1 MPRRFF
7 KAHQDRGAER
17 RKKDLALGAQSAFAL
32 VGVLFGLTSA
42 PNAGSAQ
49 TLNPS
54 VLGAA
59 ASAVSNLC
67 YNPADPGQCYAA
79 QSAHSGSVT
88 ANFTAPVTGAFPPGT
103 GNIGTAA
110 AGASLL
116 ASGTPGL
123 ANTAELTA
131 TATAS
136 SFYVSATGEA
146 SVEGSFEVKP
156 PQNGNNNG
164 QLAPIEVI
172 GSGDAV
178 ATGSGWSYSDLEV
191 SGFGPNGTFPIVEAQ
206 AQTNY
211 STPYSPNEG
220 PTFSI
225 DQTIMLEPN
234 TVGLV
239 QLDADAFA
247 GQQPYD
253 LFPASPFAAG
263 CPTYCGTASSDL
275 DPLIEISPAFLAANP
290 GYSLVFSPGFVP
302 PPSSAVP
309 ELSTWVM
316 LAIGFAGLA
325 LAGWGRRANATN
337 APGPLGQIPL
347 TNDGR
352 LGGKLPFGRGYAGW
366 RRGRRMAAA

>member
-1 MPRRFF
+1 MPSRFF

-156 PQNGNNNG
+156 PQNG
-164 QLAPIEVI
+164 
-172 GSGDAV
+172 
-178 ATGSGWSYSDLEV
+178 
-191 SGFGPNGTFPIVEAQ
+191 
-206 AQTNY
+206 
-211 STPYSPNEG
+211 
-220 PTFSI
+220 
-225 DQTIMLEPN
+225 
-234 TVGLV
+234 
-239 QLDADAFA
+239 
-247 GQQPYD
+247 
-253 LFPASPFAAG
+253 
-263 CPTYCGTASSDL
+263 
-275 DPLIEISPAFLAANP
+275 
-290 GYSLVFSPGFVP
+290 
-302 PPSSAVP
+302 
-309 ELSTWVM
+309 
-316 LAIGFAGLA
+316 
-325 LAGWGRRANATN
+325 
-337 APGPLGQIPL
+337 
-347 TNDGR
+347 
-352 LGGKLPFGRGYAGW
+352 
-366 RRGRRMAAA
+366 